1 MVCTGFL
8 GRLFHQKSKQR
19 LIMIAKIRATEKEIV
34 VEPYGDEFVQ
44 ILPDGDYKVYIKQE
58 LEFPEDRFDW
68 QQVRIQA
75 AIAAMQG
82 MIVSDAYANTE
93 ISNSYTGEKKRV
105 KWDENKIAKAAIAHA
120 DALVAELKK

>member
-1 MVCTGFL
+1 
-8 GRLFHQKSKQR
+8 
-19 LIMIAKIRATEKEIV
+19 MIAKIRATEKEIV